1 MLKLKKNKGDT
12 YLETKKER
20 LDSDQ
25 LTKRLVE
32 LFFKD
37 FLDFFCPD
45 LAKIVDFNSVD
56 FPNKELYSGIIEGEK
71 TISDVLAKVNLLD
84 GQEQYIL
91 IHLEIQSSR
100 DVDIP
105 RRMFRYFC
113 NIWMKHEKP
122 VYAFALFIDESRWR
136 EPISNV
142 FTREFMGT
150 KLTYEY
156 HLQKTKNYNYEE
168 YLDYPNPI
176 VTAFLIRMNYGKK
189 SRALVK
195 AESMKRIKKY
205 YNLTETQIETL
216 LHFIDRLLFLNEKET
231 EEFKDIIKKEEYEEV
246 EKMMLTTLQEEI
258 LQEKIK
264 IEKLEIARNLL
275 ETGYPVENIPRVT
288 GLSLEDVKKL
298 ETEKS

>member
-1 MLKLKKNKGDT
+1 LDI
-12 YLETKKER
+12 KKER
-20 LDSDQ
+20 VDSDQ

-37 FLDFFCPD
+37 FLEFFCPD

-122 VYAFALFIDESRWR
+122 VYAFALFIDESRWK

-150 KLTYEY
+150 ELTYKF
-156 HLQKTKNYNYEE
+156 HLQKTKNYKYEE

-195 AESMKRIKKY
+195 AESMKRIEKY

-216 LHFIDRLLFLNEKET
+216 LHFIDRLLFLDEEET
-231 EEFKDIIKKEEYEEV
+231 KEFKDIIKQEEYEEV
-246 EKMMLTTLQEEI
+246 NKMMLTTLQEEI
-258 LQEKIK
+258 LEEKIK
-264 IEKLEIARNLL
+264 IEKLEIAKKSLQKGYPIEEIAEITGLLL
-275 ETGYPVENIPRVT
+275 EE
-288 GLSLEDVKKL
+288 VKKL
-298 ETEKS
+298 EAEIKS

>member
-1 MLKLKKNKGDT
+1 MDT
-12 YLETKKER
+12 NKER
-20 LDSDQ
+20 VDSDQ
-25 LTKRLVE
+25 LTKRLIE

-45 LAKIVDFNSVD
+45 LAKIIDFNSVD

-122 VYAFALFIDESRWR
+122 VYAFALFIDESRWK

-150 KLTYEY
+150 KLTYEFQ
-156 HLQKTKNYNYEE
+156 LQKTKNYNYEE

-205 YNLTETQIETL
+205 YNLTETQTETL
-216 LHFIDRLLFLNEKET
+216 LHFIDRLLFLDEEET
-231 EEFKDIIKKEEYEEV
+231 KEFKDIIKQDEYEEV
-246 EKMMLTTLQEEI
+246 NEMLTTLQEER
-258 LQEKIK
+258 LQEERKK
-264 IEKLEIARNLL
+264 RDVEIAEKSLQEGL
-275 ETGYPVENIPRVT
+275 SVEVIAKIT
-288 GLSLEDVKKL
+288 GLSIEEIKTLES
-298 ETEKS
+298 EIKS

>member
-1 MLKLKKNKGDT
+1 LDI
-12 YLETKKER
+12 KKER
-20 LDSDQ
+20 VDSDQ
-25 LTKRLVE
+25 LTKRLIE

-37 FLDFFCPD
+37 FLEFFCPD

-56 FPNKELYSGIIEGEK
+56 FPNKELYSGMIEGEK
-71 TISDVLAKVNLLD
+71 TVADVLAKVNLLD
-84 GQEQYIL
+84 GQEEYIL
-91 IHLEIQSSR
+91 IHTEIQSSR

-122 VYAFALFIDESRWR
+122 VYAFALFIDESQWR

-142 FTREFMGT
+142 FNMDFMGT
-150 KLTYEY
+150 ELAYKF

-195 AESMKRIKKY
+195 AESMKRINKY
-205 YNLTETQIETL
+205 YNLTELQTETL
-216 LHFIDRLLFLNEKET
+216 LHFIDRLLFLDEEET
-231 EEFKDIIKKEEYEEV
+231 NKFKDIIKQEEYKEV
-246 EKMMLTTLQEEI
+246 DNMMLTTLQEEI
-258 LQEKIK
+258 LQDKVK
-264 IEKLEIARNLL
+264 EIAKNLL
-275 ETGYPVENIPRVT
+275 KKGYPVEDIPEVT
-288 GLSLEDVKKL
+288 GLSLEEVKKL
-298 ETEKS
+298 ETEMKS

>member
-1 MLKLKKNKGDT
+1 
-12 YLETKKER
+12 LETKKER
-20 LDSDQ
+20 VDSDQ

-45 LAKIVDFNSVD
+45 LAKIIDFNSID

-84 GQEQYIL
+84 GREQYIL
-91 IHLEIQSSR
+91 IHIEIQSSR

-113 NIWMKHEKP
+113 NIWMKHEKS

-136 EPISNV
+136 EPISNI

-150 KLTYEY
+150 KLTYEFQ
-156 HLQKTKNYNYEE
+156 LQKTKNYNYEE

-195 AESMKRIKKY
+195 AESMKRIEKY
-205 YNLTETQIETL
+205 YNLTETQTETL
-216 LHFIDRLLFLNEKET
+216 LHFIDRLLFLDEEET
-231 EEFKDIIKKEEYEEV
+231 KEFKTIIKQEEYEEV
-246 EKMMLTTLQEEI
+246 NKMMLTTLQEEI
-258 LQEKIK
+258 IQEKIK
-264 IEKLEIARNLL
+264 NREVEIVKKLLKK
-275 ETGYPVENIPRVT
+275 
-288 GLSLEDVKKL
+288 GLSLEDIADTTELSIDEIKKL
-298 ETEKS
+298 SIET

>member
-1 MLKLKKNKGDT
+1 MDI
-12 YLETKKER
+12 KKER
-20 LDSDQ
+20 VDSDQ
-25 LTKRLVE
+25 LTKRLIE

-37 FLDFFCPD
+37 FLEFFCPD

-56 FPNKELYSGIIEGEK
+56 FPNKELYSGMIEGEK
-71 TISDVLAKVNLLD
+71 TVADVLAKVNLLD
-84 GQEQYIL
+84 GQEEYIL
-91 IHLEIQSSR
+91 IHTEIQSSR

-122 VYAFALFIDESRWR
+122 VYAFALFIDESQWR

-142 FTREFMGT
+142 FNMDFMGT
-150 KLTYEY
+150 ELAYKF

-195 AESMKRIKKY
+195 AESMKRINKY
-205 YNLTETQIETL
+205 YNLTELQTETL
-216 LHFIDRLLFLNEKET
+216 LHFIDRLLFLDEEET
-231 EEFKDIIKKEEYEEV
+231 NKFKDIIKQEEYKEV
-246 EKMMLTTLQEEI
+246 DNMMLTTLQEEI
-258 LQEKIK
+258 LQDKVK
-264 IEKLEIARNLL
+264 EIAKNLL
-275 ETGYPVENIPRVT
+275 KKGYPVEDIPEVT
-288 GLSLEDVKKL
+288 GLSLEEVKKL
-298 ETEKS
+298 ETEMKS

>member
-1 MLKLKKNKGDT
+1 MDI
-12 YLETKKER
+12 KKER
-20 LDSDQ
+20 VDSDQ

-37 FLDFFCPD
+37 FLEFFCPD
-45 LAKIVDFNSVD
+45 LAKIIDFNSVD
-56 FPNKELYSGIIEGEK
+56 FPNKELYSGMLEGEK

-122 VYAFALFIDESRWR
+122 VYAFALFIDESQWR

-142 FTREFMGT
+142 FNMEFMKT
-150 KLTYEY
+150 KLTYEFQ
-156 HLQKTKNYNYEE
+156 LQKTKNYNYEE

-205 YNLTETQIETL
+205 YNLTETQTETL
-216 LHFIDRLLFLNEKET
+216 LHFIDRLLFLNEEET
-231 EEFKDIIKKEEYEEV
+231 KEFKDIIKQEEYEEV
-246 EKMMLTTLQEEI
+246 NKMMLTTLQEEI
-258 LQEKIK
+258 IQEKIK
-264 IEKLEIARNLL
+264 NREVEIVKNLL
-275 ETGYPVENIPRVT
+275 ETGYPIENIPKVT
-288 GLSLEDVKKL
+288 GLSLEEVKKI
-298 ETEKS
+298 EAEIKS

>member
-1 MLKLKKNKGDT
+1 
-12 YLETKKER
+12 LETKKER
-20 LDSDQ
+20 IDSDQ

-45 LAKIVDFNSVD
+45 LAKIIDFNNID

-84 GQEQYIL
+84 GREQYIL
-91 IHLEIQSSR
+91 IHIEIQSSR

-105 RRMFRYFC
+105 RRMYRYFS
-113 NIWMKHEKP
+113 NIWMKYEKP
-122 VYAFALFIDESRWR
+122 VFAFALFIDESRWR
-136 EPISNV
+136 EPISNIFNV
-142 FTREFMGT
+142 EFMGT
-150 KLTYEY
+150 KLTYEF
-156 HLQKTKNYNYEE
+156 HLEKTKNYNYEE

-205 YNLTETQIETL
+205 YNLTQEQIETL
-216 LHFIDRLLFLNEKET
+216 LHFIDRLLFLDEKEIIEFKHIIKQ
-231 EEFKDIIKKEEYEEV
+231 EEFEEV
-246 EKMMLTTLQEEI
+246 NKMLTTLQEEMLI
-258 LQEKIK
+258 
-264 IEKLEIARNLL
+264 EIAKKLL
-275 ETGYPVENIPRVT
+275 KK
-288 GLSLEDVKKL
+288 GLSLEDIADTTELSIDEIKKL
-298 ETEKS
+298 SIET